1 MQRTAISITALKEE
15 LMDVYAYF
23 YKNQSAD
30 QGKLDTLQGI
40 LGLTGEETS
49 SIKQLVDSGN
59 FTFEQKNEDDMAIF

>member
-1 MQRTAISITALKEE
+1 MKDTE
-15 LMDVYAYF
+15 
-23 YKNQSAD
+23 
-30 QGKLDTLQGI
+30 LDTLQGI